1 MRENA
6 SMVLHGVKNVVLL
19 LLYIK
24 HKEIHKENKIF
35 LAGFGSESAHFSRP
49 IFALYFMEPS
59 GTKWS
64 QAESSFRFLMLFK

>member
-6 SMVLHGVKNVVLL
+6 SMVFNGVKNVVLL

-24 HKEIHKENKIF
+24 HKEIHNENKIF

-49 IFALYFMEPS
+49 IFALYLLEPS

-64 QAESSFRFLMLFK
+64 QAEKQFLIFDAF